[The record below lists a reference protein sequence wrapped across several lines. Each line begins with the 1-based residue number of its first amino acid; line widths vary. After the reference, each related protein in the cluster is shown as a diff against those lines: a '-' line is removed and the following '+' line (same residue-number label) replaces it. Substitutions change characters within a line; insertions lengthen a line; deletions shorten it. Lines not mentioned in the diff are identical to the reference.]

1 MILFLSALLI
11 KSFAFPFIPL
21 GLRFCGNVA
30 RDFPYEFEVG
40 SVLSRRIITITKI
53 NFKNSHKSTL
63 ISNMQKRKKNTDRI
77 IRLQ

>member
-21 GLRFCGNVA
+21 GLRFYGNVA
-30 RDFPYEFEVG
+30 RDLPYEFEVG

-63 ISNMQKRKKNTDRI
+63 ISNMQKRKKH
-77 IRLQ
+77 

>member
-11 KSFAFPFIPL
+11 KSFASVPFIPL

-63 ISNMQKRKKNTDRI
+63 ISNMQKRKKH
-77 IRLQ
+77 